1 MTAAHAA
8 VVLAAG
14 GSRRL
19 GRAKQLLMRDGE
31 TLVRRAVRLCAET
44 SPSRLRVVLG
54 AYRDEIE
61 RALVGIDC
69 EFVVND
75 GWEQGLASSL
85 KAASASLLEHP
96 GPVLIVGCDQPALE
110 AGHLRRLLDGAAMAE
125 SGCAAT
131 LHKGAAGIPAV
142 VTSELL
148 ADADRLRGDRG
159 LGVQLRELPADSLWK
174 LVAPEL
180 EFDIDD
186 DDGLRIAIERGWV
199 DR

>member
-19 GRAKQLLMRDGE
+19 GLAKQLLMRDGE
-31 TLVRRAVRLCAET
+31 ALAHRAARSCAET
-44 SPSRLRVVLG
+44 SPSRLLVVLG
-54 AYRDEIE
+54 ADRDEIE
-61 RALVGIDC
+61 RALAGIDC
-69 EFVVND
+69 EFVVNEE
-75 GWEQGLASSL
+75 WEQGLASSL
-85 KAASASLLEHP
+85 KTAAASLVSHA
-96 GPVLIVGCDQPALE
+96 GPILIVGCDQPALNAE
-110 AGHLRRLLDGAAMAE
+110 HLRRLLDGAAAAE

-131 LHKGAAGIPAV
+131 SHEGAPGIPAV
-142 VTSELL
+142 VPFGWL
-148 ADADRLRGDRG
+148 ADADRLQGDRG
-159 LGVQLRELPADSLWK
+159 LGVRLRELPADSLWK

-186 DDGLRIAIERGWV
+186 EADLHEAIERGLV

>member
-1 MTAAHAA
+1 MTANHAA

-31 TLVRRAVRLCAET
+31 ALVHRAARLCAQT
-44 SPSRLRVVLG
+44 SPLRLLVAVG
-54 AYRDEIE
+54 AYRDDIE
-61 RALVGIDC
+61 RALAGVDC

-75 GWEQGLASSL
+75 GWQQGLASSL
-85 KAASASLLEHP
+85 KAVAAALADHI

-110 AGHLRRLLDGAAMAE
+110 AEHLRRLLDGAAMAG

-131 LHKGAAGIPAV
+131 SHDGAPGIPAV
-142 VTSELL
+142 VMSGLL
-148 ADADRLRGDRG
+148 ADADQLQGDRG
-159 LGVQLRELPADSLWK
+159 LGGRLRELPADSLGK

-180 EFDIDD
+180 ESDIDD
-186 DDGLRIAIERGWV
+186 DADLRAAIERGLI